1 MLNTMPYLD
10 ENNKLL
16 LSPSDFI
23 TPWKFGSQSV
33 QDIPA
38 TKLKSLEETKRILT
52 VKQNYSMRNI
62 KKEEMATELSRFK
75 QGYLKLMKNKKLK
88 ALTPGCVVLVE
99 LKDHYKPELGV
110 RSFV

>member
-1 MLNTMPYLD
+1 MNFAASMLNTMPYFD
-10 ENNKLL
+10 GNNKLL

-38 TKLKSLEETKRILT
+38 TKLKSLEEAKQILT
-52 VKQNYSMRNI
+52 VRQVNMRKI

-75 QGYLKLMKNKKLK
+75 QGYLKWGKTRN
-88 ALTPGCVVLVE
+88 
-99 LKDHYKPELGV
+99 
-110 RSFV
+110 